1 MRCYNYALTGLP
13 SFQADCSEKQLPSG
27 KSNIRL
33 IGAKYPILIYV
44 QHKKQFI
51 IYAFHEVHKLPFQ
64 PATGIYFMSNMAT
77 GLPKR
82 LPRSQMSDGTEFHE
96 IKIDSKFINGPS
108 IVEGCFQ
115 TYNKFQVISLSMK
128 REFGT

>member
-64 PATGIYFMSNMAT
+64 RPTGIYFMSLTPT
-77 GLPKR
+77 GLQKR
-82 LPRSQMSDGTEFHE
+82 IPRSQMSDGTEFHE
-96 IKIDSKFINGPS
+96 IKIDSNFIDGL
-108 IVEGCFQ
+108 I
-115 TYNKFQVISLSMK
+115 LSK
-128 REFGT
+128 VAFKDTTSFKSFH